1 MTAKRKKSISFEEG
15 LSELEALVETLECG
29 DLNLEESLASFSRG
43 VELTRNCQQALKEAE
58 QKVQILSDKRTD
70 AEPEP
75 FNSGH

>member
-75 FNSGH
+75 

>member
-1 MTAKRKKSISFEEG
+1 MTAKRKKSLSFEEG